1 MSSEVKIKIDGLLV
15 GMYVSKIDRS
25 WMDVPIS
32 LEGMVISNNDDID
45 LIRKHCEYVYVDTN
59 KGRSPSPMYWVID
72 ENETNN
78 QNETIDLGKNEFSVL
93 RKETYPV
100 SSSLSNELTVAKDL
114 YRSMQNQI
122 NSALK
127 SLQFQDKVDIDTVHD
142 VAVSAVDSV
151 IRHPDALRLVLEL
164 KESNKSSYN
173 RALGT
178 SIWCAQIGRSLGF
191 EKYQIEELT
200 MGGLLLD
207 VGKTKIPA
215 TIINKS
221 SPLTPKEIEMFRAH
235 VDQSVSLL
243 IKSKDIPHNV
253 MRMVATHHERYDGS
267 GYPMGLKDADM
278 PVYGKIA
285 ALADSFDAMTHYR
298 SYTKGSHSP
307 HQAISD
313 IYQLRGKFYNPDLVD
328 IFIHTIGV
336 YPAGSIVELNTGE
349 VAVVFSVNSKK
360 KLKPVVMV
368 VTDKNKEAIEA
379 THPIDL
385 SAKEDYY
392 IIRGLSNGEYNIE
405 LDVIEI

>member
-1 MSSEVKIKIDGLLV
+1 MNSEVKIKIDGLLK

-32 LEGMVISNNDDID
+32 LEGILVNTNEEID
-45 LIRKHCEYVYVDTN
+45 LIRQHCEFVYVDTS
-59 KGRSPSPMYWVID
+59 KGRSPSPMYWVVESD
-72 ENETNN
+72 ADDDRHEP
-78 QNETIDLGKNEFSVL
+78 IDLGNNEFSLL
-93 RKETYPV
+93 RKESYSV
-100 SSSLSNELTVAKDL
+100 SSSLGDETKVAKDL
-114 YRSMQNQI
+114 YKSLQKQI
-122 NSALK
+122 NSAIK
-127 SLQFQDKVDIDTVHD
+127 SLNFQDEVDIDTVHD

-178 SIWCAQIGRSLGF
+178 SVWCAQIGRSLGL
-191 EKYQIEELT
+191 EKYQIEELA

-207 VGKTKIPA
+207 IGKTKIPA

-221 SPLTPKEIEMFRAH
+221 TVLTPQEIKLFRDH
-235 VDQSVSLL
+235 VNQSVSLL
-243 IKSKDIPHNV
+243 IKSKEIPHSV
-253 MRMVATHHERYDGS
+253 MRMVATHHERFNGS
-267 GYPMGLKDADM
+267 GYPMGLKDADI

-298 SYTKGSHSP
+298 PYTSGSHSA
-307 HQAISD
+307 HEAISD
-313 IYQLRGKFYNPDLVD
+313 IYRLKGKYYNPDLVD

-349 VAVVFSVNSKK
+349 IAVVFSINSKK
-360 KLKPVVMV
+360 KLKPIVMII
-368 VTDKNKEAIEA
+368 TDKNKEAIDI

-385 SAKEDYY
+385 AERDDYY
-392 IIRGLSNGEYNIE
+392 IVRGVAQGEYNIE
-405 LDVIEI
+405 LDCIDI